1 MGTLSQSRET
11 LKSCKMVFKI
21 HDDEVIDA
29 AKEEKT
35 EDAADGKAAEPE
47 AAEAE
52 EEKNKENILAYYST
66 KIKIQTMV
74 FFNSNTNYLQA
85 LKKINPSLQ
94 KKTSSKIP
102 TSLGHI
108 SIDYLDD
115 EITVFWAIKK
125 KVYAQKKKKI
135 LQKKKKKK
143 KKKS

>member
-1 MGTLSQSRET
+1 MGVVYYKSSTLSQSRET

-47 AAEAE
+47 AAEAVE
-52 EEKNKENILAYYST
+52 ENILAYYST

-85 LKKINPSLQ
+85 LKKKNPSLQ
-94 KKTSSKIP
+94 KKPPLKFLP
-102 TSLGHI
+102 L
-108 SIDYLDD
+108 L
-115 EITVFWAIKK
+115 AIF
-125 KVYAQKKKKI
+125 Q
-135 LQKKKKKK
+135 
-143 KKKS
+143 

>member
-1 MGTLSQSRET
+1 MG
-11 LKSCKMVFKI
+11 
-21 HDDEVIDA
+21 DA

-47 AAEAE
+47 AAEAVKKRKKRRQ
-52 EEKNKENILAYYST
+52 KNKENILAYYST

-102 TSLGHI
+102 TSLGHN

-115 EITVFWAIKK
+115 EITVFWAINKK
-125 KVYAQKKKKI
+125 KYI
-135 LQKKKKKK
+135 L
-143 KKKS
+143 

>member
-1 MGTLSQSRET
+1 MGVVYYQSSTLSQSRET

-21 HDDEVIDA
+21 HYDEVIDA

-47 AAEAE
+47 AAEAV
-52 EEKNKENILAYYST
+52 EEKKKENILAYYST

-85 LKKINPSLQ
+85 LKKKSLPTE
-94 KKTSSKIP
+94 KTSSKIP

-108 SIDYLDD
+108 SIEY
-115 EITVFWAIKK
+115 
-125 KVYAQKKKKI
+125 
-135 LQKKKKKK
+135 
-143 KKKS
+143 